1 MLGSVPISVVMLNPW
16 TNRLLKTSFFWKLLW
31 LLVGLLGVGGGVFA
45 AEVGGGEYVEYGQ
58 LAGFPKPLEVYEHVE
73 GVGAWGMIKQRAAE
87 EPFNVVATV
96 IFVLAVLHTF
106 VAGGFQTLSH
116 KYEKEHLRRHGE
128 GTELVSFRAVVLH
141 FFGEVEAVFGI
152 WVVALAGA
160 ALYFYGW
167 GDLRNYI
174 GHDVNFTEP
183 LFVVVIMA
191 IASTRPVVKFAEL
204 MIGRVASLGRG
215 TPGAWWWSI
224 MTVGSLLG
232 SLITEPAAMTLA
244 ALLLSRRVFAL
255 VPGRRLAYATLGL
268 LFVNVSVGG
277 TLTNFA
283 APPILM
289 IASKWEWSTAT
300 VFMNIGWKMV
310 VAVLLNNLIYY
321 VFFRREFVE
330 LAKANAVGRV
340 DGVGV
345 DAAVPVSVTLVHLL
359 FLGWTV
365 FTSHYPA
372 LFIGGFLFFLGFVEA
387 TRHHQEEVKL
397 RGPLLVGFFLAAL
410 VIHGRCQAWWIEPL
424 LTSAGLPEWGLL
436 LGAAVLTMFN
446 DNAAITYLASQ
457 APGLTDFAKYA
468 VVAGAVAGGGMTVI
482 ANAPNPAG
490 QSLLGHHFA
499 GGISPV
505 KLALGALLPTVVVL
519 VILWVVKSPL
529 MHH

>member
-1 MLGSVPISVVMLNPW
+1 MQ
-16 TNRLLKTSFFWKLLW
+16 
-31 LLVGLLGVGGGVFA
+31 A
-45 AEVGGGEYVEYGQ
+45 ASTEGAAYPEHGQ
-58 LAGFPKPLEVYEHVE
+58 FSHFPLPLELYQHAPDA
-73 GVGAWGMIKQRAAE
+73 GAWDMIKQRAAA
-87 EPFNVVATV
+87 EPFNVAATI

-106 VAGGFQTLSH
+106 VAGGFQQWSH
-116 KYEKEHLRRHGE
+116 KLEKEHLKKHGKE
-128 GTELVSFRAVVLH
+128 TDKVSFKAVILH

-152 WVVALAGA
+152 WIIALGA
-160 ALYFYGW
+160 AGLYFHGW
-167 GDLRNYI
+167 TDLKNYI

-183 LFVVVIMA
+183 MFVIIIMA
-191 IASTRPVVKFAEL
+191 IASSRPVVKFAER
-204 MIGRVASLGRG
+204 MIGKVAGFGKS

-224 MTVGSLLG
+224 LMVAPLLG

-244 ALLLSRRVFAL
+244 ALLLSKRVFSL
-255 VPGRRLAYATLGL
+255 IPSKRLAYATLGL

-277 TLTNFA
+277 TLTHFA

-289 IASKWEWSTAT
+289 IAAKWQWDTAT

-310 VAVLLNNLIYY
+310 IAILLNNIAYY
-321 VFFRREFVE
+321 IFFKKEFRQ
-330 LAKANAVGRV
+330 LAIADDSARKIISKDEGI
-340 DGVGV
+340 
-345 DAAVPVSVTLVHLL
+345 PFQVTLVHLL

-372 LFIGGFLFFLGFVEA
+372 LFVGGFLFFLGFVEA
-387 TRHHQEEVKL
+387 TRHHQDTVSL
-397 RGPLLVGFFLAAL
+397 RSPLLVGFFLAAL

-436 LGAAVLTMFN
+436 LGAALLTMFN
-446 DNAAITYLASQ
+446 DNAAITFLASQ

-490 QSLLGHHFA
+490 QSILGHHFA
-499 GGISPV
+499 GGVSPG
-505 KLALGALLPTVVVL
+505 KLAMGAAIPTVVVVVL
-519 VILWVVKSPL
+519 LWFLKSPL